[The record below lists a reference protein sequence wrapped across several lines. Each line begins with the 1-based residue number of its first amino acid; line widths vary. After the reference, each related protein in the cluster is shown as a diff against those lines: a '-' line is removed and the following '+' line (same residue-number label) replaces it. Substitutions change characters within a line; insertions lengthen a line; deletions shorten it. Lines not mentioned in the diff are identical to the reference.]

1 MVDCSCSSR
10 RRKYLRCGLFLLLSI
25 LLPALTV
32 AFALSL
38 SFQSVTLR
46 DCGST
51 TNQCEAACR
60 PRCLDL
66 SRCTERSFSFYCEGK
81 EVEGGYHWSCHA
93 INESLHNDNS
103 SSLMDKG

>member
-1 MVDCSCSSR
+1 M
-10 RRKYLRCGLFLLLSI
+10 RCGLFLLLSI

-81 EVEGGYHWSCHA
+81 EVEVGYHRSCHA
-93 INESLHNDNS
+93 IPESSPFDHKITVID
-103 SSLMDKG
+103 G